1 MGFIKYKKETSPFR
15 KQCHYCGG
23 QIGKNEEHHKYI
35 GFDDYLKDDFTGA
48 RYHSGLCFAETQKLD
63 LELMGA

>member
-1 MGFIKYKKETSPFR
+1 MSFIKYKKEASPFR

-35 GFDDYLKDDFTGA
+35 GFEGYEKDEPSSE

-63 LELMGA
+63 LELLGA